1 MKIRVLSY
9 NIHSGVGVD
18 GEFSYQRI
26 GKFLA
31 SQGADIVCL
40 QEVDLRD
47 PSLDKADVI
56 DDLKAN
62 YFEHFIP
69 APAVKTAAGYYGNAI
84 LSRYSPNTTRTV
96 DISVEGQQARN
107 IQQVNFDLKG
117 TALTILN
124 THFGLQATERQFQFT
139 QLIAHLKQLEPSEKS
154 NALLLGDF
162 NEWRPI
168 TRSLRKLSALMT
180 HIPMGATF
188 PNRLAIFKLDKAWRA
203 ENIDCLS
210 AHVLK
215 TQETRNFSDH
225 YPISLE
231 CRIRDN

>member
-1 MKIRVLSY
+1 MKIKVLSY
-9 NIHSGVGVD
+9 NIHSGVGTD

-31 SQGADIVCL
+31 SLGADIVCL
-40 QEVDLRD
+40 QEMDLRD

-56 DDLKAN
+56 DELKAN

-69 APAVKTAAGYYGNAI
+69 APAVKTSAGYYGNAI
-84 LSRYSPNTTRTV
+84 LSRHEPRETSAV
-96 DISVEGQQARN
+96 DISVEGKQARN
-107 IQQVNFDLKG
+107 IQHVNFDLKG
-117 TALTILN
+117 TSLTILN
-124 THFGLQATERQFQFT
+124 THFGLQASERQVQFT
-139 QLIAHLKQLEPSEKS
+139 QLISHLKQLEPSEKS

-168 TRSLRKLSALMT
+168 TRSLKKLSALMT
-180 HIPMGATF
+180 HIPLGVTF
-188 PNRLAIFKLDKAWRA
+188 PNRLAIFKLDKAWHA

-210 AHVLK
+210 SRVLK

-225 YPISLE
+225 YPICLE
-231 CRIRDN
+231 CRVRDN